1 MKIFK
6 RYILILLV
14 LVTAE
19 GFTQSNWVRQQTQ
32 YTENLREIYFA
43 DSLYGWIAGDSGIII
58 HTSDGGKNWITQS
71 RVVNDYILDLFFLN
85 GKTGWATAWNFDG
98 VSQYSVIYNTTN
110 SGMNWTRTLYP
121 DTVFLINTIYYL
133 NEQKGFI
140 GCVNN
145 GKGVLFYTNDRGL
158 NWHRANTDSN
168 FVSTFPVRTIKFKNA
183 NTGFAAGGY
192 FDVSGV
198 VWRTTDGGFNWTS
211 QTVGGEPF
219 NCINF
224 PAENVI
230 LISGGDYEFGVSSAI
245 SYNNGTTFEYH
256 TNGFFGIGYSTS
268 FRTPSEGW
276 VATGYSQSLLLT
288 TDTGKTYTSFP
299 SPDSSS
305 LYAITFPDEETG
317 WAVGNEGVIY
327 KFSSSTIGV
336 KNISENFPKDYL
348 IVGNNYPNPFNPSTA
363 FDFSL
368 GVKSKITFRVFDISG
383 REVLKIVKGEL
394 QAGSYYQ
401 KIDMGG
407 FGTGIYFVKVEAV
420 NGDGNFFVVRKI
432 VMVK

>member
-6 RYILILLV
+6 RCILLLLV

-19 GFTQSNWVRQQTQ
+19 GFTQTNWVRQPTLF
-32 YTENLREIYFA
+32 TENLREIYFA
-43 DSLYGWIAGDSGIII
+43 DSLYGWIAGDSGVIV
-58 HTSDGGKNWITQS
+58 HTPDGGNNWITQS

-85 GKTGWATAWNFDG
+85 RNTGWATAWNFDG
-98 VSQYSVIYNTTN
+98 ISQYSVIYNTTN
-110 SGMNWTRTLYP
+110 SGLNWTRTLYP
-121 DTVFLINTIYYL
+121 DTVLLINTIYFL

-145 GKGVLFYTNDRGL
+145 GSGVIYYTNDRGL
-158 NWHRANTDSN
+158 NWQKANTDSN

-198 VWRTTDGGFNWTS
+198 VWQTTDGGLNWTS

-219 NCINF
+219 NCINY

-245 SYNNGTTFEYH
+245 SYDNGTTFEYH

-276 VATGYSQSLLLT
+276 VATGYSQNLLIT
-288 TDTGKTYTSFP
+288 TDTGKSYTLIP

-305 LYAITFPDEETG
+305 LYGITFPNSNTG
-317 WAVGNEGVIY
+317 WAVGNDGVIY
-327 KFSSSTIGV
+327 KFSSSTIGMKNLL
-336 KNISENFPKDYL
+336 KNIPNDYL
-348 IVGNNYPNPFNPSTA
+348 IVGNNYPNPFNPSTTL
-363 FDFSL
+363 DFNIRE
-368 GVKSKITFRVFDISG
+368 KAKITLRVFDISG
-383 REVLKIVKGEL
+383 KEVLKIEKGEL

-401 KIDMGG
+401 NINMAG

-420 NGDGNFFVVRKI
+420 NREENFFEVRKI